1 MCATACLAAH
11 PRWRTCPLAAPSTR
25 AARTQWKSA
34 RSKCRGS
41 LIRMKTIELP
51 AGYLEKGNM
60 NNLLEVNE
68 LSKQYSQ
75 GNVLAKITLTAV
87 DHVSFYIKPAEIFTL
102 AGESGCGKT
111 TTAKVVLGFEEPTSG
126 TILHNG
132 KPQTPKEKVWIT
144 EGVQAIFQDPF
155 STFNP
160 LRTVDQYFF
169 ETVQN
174 HLLAMRKP
182 QAIEL
187 IDQKLRLVGLTY
199 KEFAG
204 KYPNEFSG
212 GQLQRISIAR
222 ALLTDP
228 KLIVADEPVSM
239 VDASLRMSIV
249 NLFKQLRD
257 ELGVSI
263 LYITHDL
270 ATAYYVSDR
279 IAIMF
284 RGNIVEM
291 GTVEE
296 VLMNPRHPYTRL
308 LRDSI
313 PEANPHRRWQGRI
326 NLNETEQ
333 SEYLKQGCKFAGRC
347 PEVMEIC
354 KGVVPADI
362 NVEDVLVKCHLYSG
376 NKAI

>member
-1 MCATACLAAH
+1 MD
-11 PRWRTCPLAAPSTR
+11 
-25 AARTQWKSA
+25 K
-34 RSKCRGS
+34 
-41 LIRMKTIELP
+41 
-51 AGYLEKGNM
+51 
-60 NNLLEVNE
+60 LLEVNE
-68 LSKQYSQ
+68 LTKRYSQ
-75 GNVLAKITLTAV
+75 GNVIARFSLTAV
-87 DHVSFYIKPAEIFTL
+87 DNISFYIKPAEIFTL

-111 TTAKVVLGFEEPTSG
+111 TTAKIILGFEEPTSG
-126 TILHNG
+126 EILHNG
-132 KPQTPKEKVWIT
+132 KPHTRNEKAWLT

-160 LRTVDQYFF
+160 LRTVDSYFH
-169 ETVQN
+169 ETVKN
-174 HLLAMRKP
+174 FKLASSK
-182 QAIEL
+182 QEAIER
-187 IDQKLRLVGLTY
+187 IDQKLRLVGLSY
-199 KEFAG
+199 QEFAG

-222 ALLTDP
+222 ALVTDP
-228 KLIVADEPVSM
+228 KLIIADEPVSM

-291 GTVEE
+291 GTVEQ
-296 VLMNPRHPYTRL
+296 VLMNPRHPYSKL

-313 PEANPHRRWQGRI
+313 AQADPKKRWDTTVT
-326 NLNETEQ
+326 LAELEHE
-333 SEYLKQGCKFAGRC
+333 EYLRQGCKFAGRC
-347 PEVMEIC
+347 PDVMGIC
-354 KGVVPADI
+354 KGMAPPDI
-362 NVEDVLVKCHLYSG
+362 HIDDVIVKCHKYTEEQERVSS
-376 NKAI
+376 

>member
-1 MCATACLAAH
+1 VD
-11 PRWRTCPLAAPSTR
+11 
-25 AARTQWKSA
+25 K
-34 RSKCRGS
+34 
-41 LIRMKTIELP
+41 
-51 AGYLEKGNM
+51 
-60 NNLLEVNE
+60 LLEVND
-68 LSKQYSQ
+68 LTKRYSQ
-75 GNVLAKITLTAV
+75 GSVIARITLTAV
-87 DHVSFYIKPAEIFTL
+87 DHISFYIKPAEIFTL

-111 TTAKVVLGFEEPTSG
+111 TTAKVVLGFEEATSG
-126 TILHNG
+126 AIHHNG
-132 KPQTPKEKVWIT
+132 RLHTGKQKAWIT

-160 LRTVDQYFF
+160 LRTVDSYFH

-174 HLLAMRKP
+174 FRLASSK
-182 QAIEL
+182 QEAIDR

-199 KEFAG
+199 QEFAA

-212 GQLQRISIAR
+212 GQLQRMSIAR

-228 KLIVADEPVSM
+228 KLIIADEPVSM

-291 GTVEE
+291 GTVEQ
-296 VLMNPRHPYTRL
+296 VLMNPKHPYSKL

-313 PEANPHRRWQGRI
+313 PQADPTKRWTTRVT
-326 NLNETEQ
+326 LAELEQ
-333 SEYLKQGCKFAGRC
+333 QEYLRQGCRFAGRC
-347 PEVMEIC
+347 PDVMEIC

-362 NVEDVLVKCHLYSG
+362 HIDDVLVKCHIYSDTEVV
-376 NKAI
+376 NREVTSDS